1 MQRVAIIGGGW
12 AGMAA
17 AVAAAQ
23 AGHRV
28 TVFEATR
35 VLGGRARALPAT
47 DAPGAPGAPPPLDN
61 GQHILIGAYTECLHL
76 MAQVG
81 VDPEAA
87 LLRLPLSLRFADGKG
102 IRLPDIAPPWDAVW
116 GIATARGWGLRQ
128 RLALMTTTARWMW
141 GLGGFRCEPGD
152 TVLTISQ
159 GLPPQLMAEFVE
171 PLCVSALNTPAAEA
185 SATVFL
191 RVLRDA
197 LFSGRGGSN
206 LLLPRTDLGALF
218 PEPAAQWLQAQGHT
232 VHRARRVQAIAPQS
246 PPSSG
251 WTVDGEAFDTAVLAL
266 PSSDA
271 ARLVAAC
278 AGSEQAAPRKELC
291 SALYDWAAVAQA
303 MRFTAIA
310 TVYARVPGAQGP
322 VLESPMLALRSSMQ
336 EPAQFA
342 FDRGV
347 LGGPPGLL
355 ALVVS
360 AFEGDRAER
369 EQQVLRQAMRQ
380 LGLPALDL
388 VQTVVEK
395 RATFACTPALQR
407 PSNAIAPGLWACG
420 DYVRGPYP
428 ATLEGAVLAGTAVGQ
443 QLGKK

>member
-23 AGHRV
+23 AGHCV

-47 DAPGAPGAPPPLDN
+47 GAPGAPPPLDN

-81 VDPEAA
+81 VDPDAA

-141 GLGGFRCEPGD
+141 GLGGFRCAPGD
-152 TVLTISQ
+152 TVLAISQ

-206 LLLPRTDLGALF
+206 LLLPRTDLGTLF

-246 PPSSG
+246 PPLSG

-278 AGSEQAAPRKELC
+278 AGSAQAAPRKALC

-310 TVYARVPGAQGP
+310 TVYAQVPGAQGP

-380 LGLPALDL
+380 LGLPALEL

-443 QLGKK
+443 QLGKNSL

>member
-1 MQRVAIIGGGW
+1 M
-12 AGMAA
+12 
-17 AVAAAQ
+17 
-23 AGHRV
+23 
-28 TVFEATR
+28 
-35 VLGGRARALPAT
+35 
-47 DAPGAPGAPPPLDN
+47 
-61 GQHILIGAYTECLHL
+61 
-76 MAQVG
+76 
-81 VDPEAA
+81 
-87 LLRLPLSLRFADGKG
+87 
-102 IRLPDIAPPWDAVW
+102 W
-116 GIATARGWGLRQ
+116 GIANARGWGLRQ

-310 TVYARVPGAQGP
+310 TVYAQVPGAQGP
-322 VLESPMLALRSSMQ
+322 VLESPMLALRSSAQ

-380 LGLPALDL
+380 LGLPALEL

>member
-1 MQRVAIIGGGW
+1 MQRVAIIGAGW

-23 AGHRV
+23 AGHSV

-35 VLGGRARALPAT
+35 ALGGRARALSVSDGQGDSVT
-47 DAPGAPGAPPPLDN
+47 LDN
-61 GQHILIGAYTECLHL
+61 GQHILIGAYAECLRL
-76 MAQVG
+76 MQVVG
-81 VDPEAA
+81 VDPDAA
-87 LLRLPLSLRFADGKG
+87 LLRMPLSLRFADGKG

-116 GIATARGWGLRQ
+116 GIATARGWSLAHRV
-128 RLALMTTTARWMW
+128 ALMATTARWMW
-141 GLGGFRCEPGD
+141 GLGGFRCEPDD
-152 TVLTISQ
+152 TVLQISK
-159 GLPPQLMAEFVE
+159 GLPAQLMAEFVE
-171 PLCVSALNTPAAEA
+171 PLCVSALNTPASDA

-218 PEPAAQWLQAQGHT
+218 PEPAAQWLQDQGHA
-232 VHRARRVQAIAPQS
+232 VHRARRVQSIAPSASQG
-246 PPSSG
+246 SG
-251 WTVDGEAFDTAVLAL
+251 WTVDGDAYDTAVLAL

-271 ARLVAAC
+271 ARLVTGC
-278 AGSEQAAPRKELC
+278 AGSAQAAMRKELC
-291 SALYDWAAVAQA
+291 SALYDWAAVAGA

-310 TVYARVPGAQGP
+310 TVYAQVPGARGP
-322 VLESPMLALRSSMQ
+322 VLESPMLALRSSPG

-342 FDRGV
+342 FDRGA
-347 LGGPPGLL
+347 LGSRAGLL

-360 AFEGDRAER
+360 AFEGDRAQR

-380 LGLPALDL
+380 LGLPALEL